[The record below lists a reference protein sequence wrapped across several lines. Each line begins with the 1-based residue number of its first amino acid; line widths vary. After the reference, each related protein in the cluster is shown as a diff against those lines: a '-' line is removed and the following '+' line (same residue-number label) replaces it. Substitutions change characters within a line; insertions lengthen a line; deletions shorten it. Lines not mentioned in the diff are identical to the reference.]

1 MQLDTTREFSTKRSR
16 IDCGKWFQDES
27 VLIWF
32 SGKEEKHL
40 KLSEVSRIISGQR
53 TPIFQRYPRP
63 EKECQS
69 FSLIY
74 KDRSLDLICKD
85 KDEAEVW
92 ISGLKALISRDDQR
106 KWRTESRSDGISS
119 EANSPRTYTRRSS
132 PLNSPFGSGDS
143 LQKDGG
149 DQLRLNSP
157 YESPPKNGLDKAFSD
172 VVLYAVPPKGFFPS
186 DSASGSV
193 HSLSSGGSDVI
204 HSQMKAMGMDAFRV
218 SLSSAVSSSSQG
230 SGHDDGDALGDVFIW
245 GDGTGDGVLGGGA
258 HKVGSCF
265 GVGMDSLLPKAVES
279 VVVLDVQNIACGGRH
294 AALVTKQGEIFSWA
308 CGGRHAALVTKQG
321 EIFSW
326 GEESGGRLGHGVDSD
341 VLCPKLIDALSNTN
355 IELVACGEYHT
366 CAVTLSGDLY
376 TWGDGH
382 FGLLG
387 HGNEVSHWVPKRVNG
402 PLEGIHVSSIS
413 CGPWH
418 TAVVTS
424 AGQLFTFGDGT
435 FGVLGH
441 GDRRSVAKPREV
453 ESLKGLRT
461 VRAACGVWHT
471 AAVVE
476 VMVGNSSSSN
486 CSSGKLFTWGDGDKG
501 RLGHGN
507 KETKLVPTCVA
518 ALVEPNFCQVACG
531 HSLTVALTTSG
542 QVFTM
547 GSPVYGQLGNPQVD
561 GKLPSRVEGKLSKSF
576 VEEIACGAYHVAV
589 LTSRT
594 EVYTWGK
601 GANGRLGHGDTEDR
615 NSPTLV
621 EALKDKQV
629 KSIACGTSFTAVI
642 CLHKWV
648 SGIDQSMC
656 SGCRLPFNFK
666 RKRHNCYNC
675 GLVFCHSCSS
685 KKSLRASMAP
695 NPNKTYRV
703 CDNCFGKLK
712 KAIETDTSSQSVVGR
727 RGSMNQGL
735 NELIDKDD
743 KLDSRSHPHLGR
755 FSSMESLKQADS
767 RSSKRNKKLE
777 FNSSR
782 VSPIP
787 NGSSQ
792 WGALNISKSF
802 NPVFGSSKKFFSA
815 SVPGSRIVSRAT
827 SPISRRPS
835 PPRSTTPTP
844 TLGGLTSPKFV
855 VDDAKRTTDSHSQ
868 EVIKLRAQVEN
879 LTRKAQLQELELE
892 RTTKQLKD
900 AIAIAREETAK
911 CKAAKEVIKS
921 LTAKQL
927 KDAIAI
933 AREETAKCKA
943 AKEVIKSLTAQ
954 SPFTYSMSHDPIF
967 SLYTRTAENLE
978 LTEAIKI
985 KDGEAETYI
994 SEIETIGQA
1003 YEDMQTQN
1011 QHLLQQVAER
1021 DDYNIKLVSES
1032 VKTKHA
1038 QSILLSEKQ
1047 SLAKQLQ
1054 QVNTS
1059 LDSSKGRIAHSED
1072 QMKVYITEALKC
1084 TQEDRH
1090 LAVNLETAKWEL
1102 ADSEKELKWLKS
1114 AVAASEK
1121 DYEQIERKKAEIQ
1134 MELDGERTE
1143 KKKLDEELMELN
1155 RKIAEMSSEN
1165 GEAAIQKLQDEIK
1178 ECKAILK
1185 CGVCFDRPKEV
1196 VIVKC
1201 YHLFCNPCIQR
1212 NLEIRHRKCPGCGIA
1227 FGQSDVRFVKI

>member
-1 MQLDTTREFSTKRSR
+1 MSR
-16 IDCGKWFQDES
+16 TDRMAADLSRTGPVERDIEQAITALKKGAYLLKYGRRGKPKFCPFRLSNDES

-40 KLSEVSRIISGQR
+40 KLSHVSRIISGQR

-63 EKECQS
+63 EKEYQS

-74 KDRSLDLICKD
+74 NDRSLDLICKD

-92 ISGLKALISRDDQR
+92 FSGLKALISRSHHR
-106 KWRTESRSDGISS
+106 KWRTESRSDGIPS

-132 PLNSPFGSGDS
+132 PLNSPFGSNDS

-149 DQLRLNSP
+149 DHLRLQSP
-157 YESPPKNGLDKAFSD
+157 YDSPPKNGLDKTYSD

-186 DSASGSV
+186 DSASASV
-193 HSLSSGGSDVI
+193 HSLSSGGSDSV
-204 HSQMKAMGMDAFRV
+204 HGHMRAMGMDAFRV

-245 GDGTGDGVLGGGA
+245 GEGTGDGVLGGGPN
-258 HKVGSCF
+258 KIGSCF
-265 GVGMDSLLPKAVES
+265 GVKMDSLLPKALES
-279 VVVLDVQNIACGGRH
+279 AVVLDVQNIACGGRH
-294 AALVTKQGEIFSWA
+294 AALVTKQGEIFA
-308 CGGRHAALVTKQG
+308 
-321 EIFSW
+321 W

-341 VLCPKLIDALSNTN
+341 VLHPKLIDALSNTN

-376 TWGDGH
+376 SWGDGTYN

-441 GDRRSVAKPREV
+441 GDRTSVSMPREV

-501 RLGHGN
+501 RLGHGD
-507 KETKLVPTCVA
+507 KEAKLVPTCVA

-531 HSLTVALTTSG
+531 HSLTAALTTAG
-542 QVFTM
+542 HVYTM
-547 GSPVYGQLGNPQVD
+547 GSPVYGQLGNPQAD
-561 GKLPSRVEGKLSKSF
+561 GKLPTRVEGKLSKNF

-589 LTSRT
+589 LTSKT

-601 GANGRLGHGDTEDR
+601 GANGRLGHGDTDDR
-615 NSPTLV
+615 NSPSLV

-629 KSIACGTSFTAVI
+629 KSIACGTNFTAAI

-648 SGIDQSMC
+648 SGVDQSMC

-685 KKSLRASMAP
+685 KKCMKASMAP
-695 NPNKTYRV
+695 NPNKPYRV
-703 CDNCFGKLK
+703 CDNCFNKLR
-712 KAIETDTSSQSVVGR
+712 KAIETDASSQSSVSR
-727 RGSMNQGL
+727 RGSINQGP
-735 NELIDKDD
+735 NEFIDKDE
-743 KLDSRSHPHLGR
+743 KLDTRSRAQLVR
-755 FSSMESLKQADS
+755 FSSMESLKQSES
-767 RSSKRNKKLE
+767 RSKRNKKLE

-782 VSPIP
+782 VSPVP
-787 NGSSQ
+787 NGGSQ

-802 NPVFGSSKKFFSA
+802 NPMFGSSKKFFSA

-844 TLGGLTSPKFV
+844 TLGGLTSPKIV
-855 VDDAKRTTDSHSQ
+855 VDDAKRTNDSLSQ
-868 EVIKLRAQVEN
+868 EVIKLKAQVEN
-879 LTRKAQLQELELE
+879 LTRKAQLQEVELE
-892 RTTKQLKD
+892 RTTKQLKE
-900 AIAIAREETAK
+900 AIAIAGEET
-911 CKAAKEVIKS
+911 
-921 LTAKQL
+921 T
-927 KDAIAI
+927 
-933 AREETAKCKA
+933 KCKA

-954 SPFTYSMSHDPIF
+954 
-967 SLYTRTAENLE
+967 L
-978 LTEAIKI
+978 
-985 KDGEAETYI
+985 KD
-994 SEIETIGQA
+994 
-1003 YEDMQTQN
+1003 M
-1011 QHLLQQVAER
+1011 AER
-1021 DDYNIKLVSES
+1021 LPVGAARNIKSPTFTSFGSSPASNDFSNVSIDRLGGQTATHELDTNGLS
-1032 VKTKHA
+1032 NQLLSNGSSTASNRNSGHNKQGQLEATTRNGNRTKEGELRNDNEWVE
-1038 QSILLSEKQ
+1038 QDEPGVYITLTSLPGGLKDLKRVRFSRKRFSEKQ
-1047 SLAKQLQ
+1047 AEQWWAENRARVYEQYNVRMIDK
-1054 QVNTS
+1054 
-1059 LDSSKGRIAHSED
+1059 SSVGVGSED
-1072 QMKVYITEALKC
+1072 
-1084 TQEDRH
+1084 
-1090 LAVNLETAKWEL
+1090 LA
-1102 ADSEKELKWLKS
+1102 
-1114 AVAASEK
+1114 
-1121 DYEQIERKKAEIQ
+1121 
-1134 MELDGERTE
+1134 
-1143 KKKLDEELMELN
+1143 
-1155 RKIAEMSSEN
+1155 
-1165 GEAAIQKLQDEIK
+1165 
-1178 ECKAILK
+1178 
-1185 CGVCFDRPKEV
+1185 
-1196 VIVKC
+1196 
-1201 YHLFCNPCIQR
+1201 H
-1212 NLEIRHRKCPGCGIA
+1212 
-1227 FGQSDVRFVKI
+1227 

>member
-1 MQLDTTREFSTKRSR
+1 MSR
-16 IDCGKWFQDES
+16 AADRMSSSDVSRAGGPIERDIEQAITALKKGAYLLKYRRRGKPKFCPFRLANDES

-40 KLSEVSRIISGQR
+40 KLSHVSRIISGQR

-63 EKECQS
+63 EKEYQS

-74 KDRSLDLICKD
+74 NDRSLDLICKD
-85 KDEAEVW
+85 KEEAEVW
-92 ISGLKALISRDDQR
+92 FSGLKALISRGHQR

-119 EANSPRTYTRRSS
+119 GATSPRTYTRRSS
-132 PLNSPFGSGDS
+132 PLHSPFGSGDS
-143 LQKDGG
+143 LQKDGS
-149 DQLRLNSP
+149 DQLRLHSP
-157 YESPPKNGLDKAFSD
+157 YESPPKTGLDKAFSD
-172 VVLYAVPPKGFFPS
+172 AILYAVPPKGFFPS

-193 HSLSSGGSDVI
+193 HSVSSGGSDGI
-204 HSQMKAMGMDAFRV
+204 HGHMKGMGVDAFRV

-245 GDGTGDGVLGGGA
+245 GEGTGDGVIGGGL
-258 HKVGSCF
+258 HRVGSSL
-265 GVGMDSLLPKAVES
+265 GVKMDALLPKALES
-279 VVVLDVQNIACGGRH
+279 AVVLDVQNIACGGRH
-294 AALVTKQGEIFSWA
+294 SAI
-308 CGGRHAALVTKQG
+308 VTKQG

-326 GEESGGRLGHGVDSD
+326 GEELGGRLGHGVDAD
-341 VLCPKLIDALSNTN
+341 VLHPKLIDALSNTN
-355 IELVACGEYHT
+355 IELVACGEYHS

-435 FGVLGH
+435 FAVLGH
-441 GDRRSVAKPREV
+441 GDRVSVSKPREV

-476 VMVGNSSSSN
+476 VMVGSSSSSN
-486 CSSGKLFTWGDGDKG
+486 CSSVKLFTWGDGDKG
-501 RLGHGN
+501 RLGHGD
-507 KETKLVPTCVA
+507 KESKLVPTCVA

-542 QVFTM
+542 HVYAM
-547 GSPVYGQLGNPQVD
+547 GSPVYGQLGNPQAD
-561 GKLPSRVEGKLSKSF
+561 GKLPCRVEGKLLKSF

-601 GANGRLGHGDTEDR
+601 GANGRLGHGDTDDR
-615 NSPTLV
+615 NYPTLV

-629 KSIACGTSFTAVI
+629 KSIACGTNFTAAI

-648 SGIDQSMC
+648 SGVDQSMC

-695 NPNKTYRV
+695 NPNKPYRV
-703 CDNCFGKLK
+703 CDNCFNKLR
-712 KAIETDTSSQSVVGR
+712 KAIETDTSSQSSMTR
-727 RGSMNQGL
+727 RGSMNQGV
-735 NELIDKDD
+735 NDIKDKDE
-743 KLDSRSHPHLGR
+743 KLDTRSRPNLAR
-755 FSSMESLKQADS
+755 FSSMESMKQGES
-767 RSSKRNKKLE
+767 LSSKRNKKLE

-827 SPISRRPS
+827 SPISRRAS

-844 TLGGLTSPKFV
+844 TLGGLTSPKIV
-855 VDDAKRTTDSHSQ
+855 LDEAKMTNDNLSQ
-868 EVIKLRAQVEN
+868 EVIKLRAQVES
-879 LTRKAQLQELELE
+879 LTRKAQLQEVELE
-892 RTTKQLKD
+892 RTTKQLKE
-900 AIAIAREETAK
+900 AIAIAG
-911 CKAAKEVIKS
+911 
-921 LTAKQL
+921 
-927 KDAIAI
+927 
-933 AREETAKCKA
+933 EETAKCKA

-954 SPFTYSMSHDPIF
+954 LKEM
-967 SLYTRTAENLE
+967 
-978 LTEAIKI
+978 
-985 KDGEAETYI
+985 
-994 SEIETIGQA
+994 
-1003 YEDMQTQN
+1003 
-1011 QHLLQQVAER
+1011 AER
-1021 DDYNIKLVSES
+1021 LPVGSARNTKSPPFIPVVPPSIPNDVSNASIDRVNGQTNSQDVESNDSNNPLLSNGSSTASNRSLGHSRPAHTNGTRNGNRPKENDTRSES
-1032 VKTKHA
+1032 EWVEQDEAGVYITLTSLPGGLKDLKRVRF
-1038 QSILLSEKQ
+1038 SRKRFSEKQ
-1047 SLAKQLQ
+1047 AEQWWAENRARVYEQYNVRMVDK
-1054 QVNTS
+1054 
-1059 LDSSKGRIAHSED
+1059 SSVGVASED
-1072 QMKVYITEALKC
+1072 
-1084 TQEDRH
+1084 
-1090 LAVNLETAKWEL
+1090 
-1102 ADSEKELKWLKS
+1102 
-1114 AVAASEK
+1114 
-1121 DYEQIERKKAEIQ
+1121 
-1134 MELDGERTE
+1134 
-1143 KKKLDEELMELN
+1143 
-1155 RKIAEMSSEN
+1155 
-1165 GEAAIQKLQDEIK
+1165 
-1178 ECKAILK
+1178 
-1185 CGVCFDRPKEV
+1185 
-1196 VIVKC
+1196 
-1201 YHLFCNPCIQR
+1201 
-1212 NLEIRHRKCPGCGIA
+1212 
-1227 FGQSDVRFVKI
+1227 FGH

>member
-1 MQLDTTREFSTKRSR
+1 MMSLDGSR
-16 IDCGKWFQDES
+16 TGGHVERDIEQAITALKKGAYLLKYGRRGKPKFCPFRLANDES

-40 KLSEVSRIISGQR
+40 KLSHVSKIISGQR

-63 EKECQS
+63 EKEYQS

-74 KDRSLDLICKD
+74 NDRSLDLICKD

-92 ISGLKALISRDDQR
+92 FNGLKALISRGHQQR
-106 KWRTESRSDGISS
+106 WRTEPRSDGIPS

-132 PLNSPFGSGDS
+132 PLNSPFGSADS

-149 DQLRLNSP
+149 DQLRLHSP
-157 YESPPKNGLDKAFSD
+157 YGSPPKNGIDKTFSD

-186 DSASGSV
+186 DSASNSV
-193 HSLSSGGSDVI
+193 HSISSGGSDSM
-204 HSQMKAMGMDAFRV
+204 HGHMKGMAMDAFRV

-245 GDGTGDGVLGGGA
+245 GECSGDGVLGGGS
-258 HKVGSCF
+258 HRVGNSL
-265 GVGMDSLLPKAVES
+265 GVKMDSLLPKALES
-279 VVVLDVQNIACGGRH
+279 AVVLDVQNIACGG
-294 AALVTKQGEIFSWA
+294 Q
-308 CGGRHAALVTKQG
+308 HAALVTKQG

-341 VLCPKLIDALSNTN
+341 VLHPKLIDALSTTN
-355 IELVACGEYHT
+355 IELVACGEHHT
-366 CAVTLSGDLY
+366 CAVTLSGELY

-387 HGNEVSHWVPKRVNG
+387 HGNEVSRWIPKKVNG

-424 AGQLFTFGDGT
+424 AGQLFTFGNGT

-441 GDRRSVAKPREV
+441 GDKNSISKPREV

-501 RLGHGN
+501 QLGHGN
-507 KETKLVPTCVA
+507 KEAKLVPTCVA
-518 ALVEPNFCQVACG
+518 ALVDPNFCQVACG
-531 HSLTVALTTSG
+531 YSITAALTTSG
-542 QVFTM
+542 HVYTM
-547 GSPVYGQLGNPQVD
+547 GSPVYGQLGNPQAD
-561 GKLPSRVEGKLSKSF
+561 GKLPSRVEGKLLKSF
-576 VEEIACGAYHVAV
+576 VEEIACGANHVAV

-601 GANGRLGHGDTEDR
+601 GLNGRLGHGDTDNR
-615 NSPTLV
+615 YVPTLV

-629 KSIACGTSFTAVI
+629 KSVACGTNFTAAI

-656 SGCRLPFNFK
+656 SGCRLPFTFK

-695 NPNKTYRV
+695 NPNKPYRV
-703 CDNCFGKLK
+703 CDSCFGKLK
-712 KAIETDTSSQSVVGR
+712 KAIENDASSHSSVSR
-727 RGSMNQGL
+727 RGSMNQGFS
-735 NELIDKDD
+735 ELIEKEDTF
-743 KLDSRSHPHLGR
+743 DSRSRPHLAR
-755 FSSMESLKQADS
+755 FSSMESLKQGDT
-767 RSSKRNKKLE
+767 RTSKRNKKLE

-844 TLGGLTSPKFV
+844 TLGGLASPKLV
-855 VDDAKRTTDSHSQ
+855 VDDSKRVNDGLSQ
-868 EVIKLRAQVEN
+868 EVIKLRAQVES
-879 LTRKAQLQELELE
+879 LTRKAQLQEVELE
-892 RTTKQLKD
+892 RTTTKLKE
-900 AIAIAREETAK
+900 AMSIARDETVK
-911 CKAAKEVIKS
+911 CN
-921 LTAKQL
+921 
-927 KDAIAI
+927 
-933 AREETAKCKA
+933 A

-954 SPFTYSMSHDPIF
+954 
-967 SLYTRTAENLE
+967 L
-978 LTEAIKI
+978 
-985 KDGEAETYI
+985 KD
-994 SEIETIGQA
+994 
-1003 YEDMQTQN
+1003 M
-1011 QHLLQQVAER
+1011 AER
-1021 DDYNIKLVSES
+1021 LPVGATRNIKSPSFTSFSSNPALSDVSNGS
-1032 VKTKHA
+1032 VDQLTG
-1038 QSILLSEKQ
+1038 QITGQEPDSIGSNNQLLSNG
-1047 SLAKQLQ
+1047 SNSQLLSNGSNNQ
-1054 QVNTS
+1054 LLSNG
-1059 LDSSKGRIAHSED
+1059 SSTVSNRSSGNNRLPHSEATARVGGRTKEGESRND
-1072 QMKVYITEALKC
+1072 NEWVEQDEPGVYITLTSLPGGVKDLK
-1084 TQEDRH
+1084 R
-1090 LAVNLETAKWEL
+1090 VRFSRKRF
-1102 ADSEKELKWLKS
+1102 SEKEAEQWW
-1114 AVAASEK
+1114 SENRVRV
-1121 DYEQIERKKAEIQ
+1121 YEQYNVR
-1134 MELDGERTE
+1134 MVDR
-1143 KKKLDEELMELN
+1143 
-1155 RKIAEMSSEN
+1155 SSV
-1165 GEAAIQKLQDEIK
+1165 
-1178 ECKAILK
+1178 
-1185 CGVCFDRPKEV
+1185 GVGSEDF
-1196 VIVKC
+1196 
-1201 YHLFCNPCIQR
+1201 
-1212 NLEIRHRKCPGCGIA
+1212 A
-1227 FGQSDVRFVKI
+1227 